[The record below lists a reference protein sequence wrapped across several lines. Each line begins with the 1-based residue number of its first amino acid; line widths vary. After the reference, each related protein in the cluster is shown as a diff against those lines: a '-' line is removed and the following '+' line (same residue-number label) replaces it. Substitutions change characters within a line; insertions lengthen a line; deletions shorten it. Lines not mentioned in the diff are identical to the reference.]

1 MHPPPP
7 SQGPPSEGRDWR
19 GQAMEETM
27 LWTIT
32 ELMHLTRD
40 ELCDLAS
47 RIALTL
53 PELDVGTL
61 ARSDA
66 LASFENIRLVLIL
79 RDLTP

>member
-1 MHPPPP
+1 
-7 SQGPPSEGRDWR
+7 
-19 GQAMEETM
+19 MEETM